1 MNVNNLRCKDADTML
16 RQLKDMAVARDE
28 EFLSELKLL
37 KGYFESEAIVNI
49 GKSENGD
56 ITDRMYIC
64 AQNASHHIVR
74 GNVEGAIHEIWDI
87 IDYHDP
93 EDELTTID
101 IVFISLLLESL
112 YNKIHIEDR
121 DIVTWNTIKIG
132 GEYVYFS

>member
-1 MNVNNLRCKDADTML
+1 MNVNNLRCKDVDKML
-16 RQLKDMAVARDE
+16 HQLKCLAAAKDDG
-28 EFLSELKLL
+28 FLNELKLL
-37 KGYFESEAIVNI
+37 MGYFESEAVVNI

-56 ITDRMYIC
+56 ISDRMYIC

-112 YNKIHIEDR
+112 YNKIHTEDG
-121 DIVTWNTIKIG
+121 DIITWDVITIG
-132 GEYVYFS
+132 GEDVYFS